1 MKETIEMLLR
11 AREELFSTMN
21 DIDTYCDRSSKT
33 CLRCAIEDIEQILR
47 DIDELEEENAI

>member
-21 DIDTYCDRSSKT
+21 DIDIHCNCPTKA